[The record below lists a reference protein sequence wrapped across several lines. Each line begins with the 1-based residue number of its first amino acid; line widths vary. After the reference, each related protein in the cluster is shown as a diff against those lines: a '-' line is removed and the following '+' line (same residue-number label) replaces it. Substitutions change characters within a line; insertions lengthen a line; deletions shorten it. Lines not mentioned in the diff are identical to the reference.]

1 MQNPSPNTVPSD
13 HLLVLND
20 GVSAQSKA
28 QLAETNRRLLEVEQR
43 LRLALESGHL
53 GSWDLDLA
61 THRYVEISDQW
72 KQNFG
77 RSDIDG
83 LTQDDFIGFLHPDD
97 QVPTRQA
104 AQDAIAGRHDYYAEY
119 RVVWPDGSIHWM
131 EANGKLLYDDAGKPR
146 RMIGVT
152 QEITERKQVEEQ
164 KARELE
170 DALAR
175 ADRDPLTGLLN
186 HRTFYR
192 RLEEEAARAEREN
205 TIFAA
210 VMLDLDNFKFFNST
224 YGHAVGDTVLKM
236 VAERLIALCRPYDTL
251 ARFGG
256 DEFAL
261 LLPVGPDSEQ
271 AGAVAAEVVAR
282 LHTSLGGLAFQP
294 DGEASPI
301 PMSVSLG
308 AAQFPRETP
317 DGTRLI
323 ALADERLRRSKGG
336 GETETPADRVRR
348 SLART
353 VEGFSLLDAL
363 VTAVDNKDRYT
374 ARHSE
379 DVMECGLLIAR
390 QLQISESE
398 QNAIALAALLHD
410 VGKIG
415 VPDAIL
421 RKPGRLTD
429 EEFDAVKQHPQ
440 MGAIMVS
447 SVAGLEETLPA
458 VRHHHERWDGGGYP
472 SGLRG
477 EEIPQMARLMAVAD
491 AFSAMTTDRPYRQGM
506 SRDQALSILRDG
518 AGIQWDPK
526 CVTAFLE
533 AQSPHSS

>member
-1 MQNPSPNTVPSD
+1 MQNTSPSD
-13 HLLVLND
+13 HLLPQNEN
-20 GVSAQSKA
+20 SPHQSRKN
-28 QLAETNRRLLEVEQR
+28 LAENNQRLTETEQR
-43 LRLALESGHL
+43 LRLALESGRL
-53 GSWDLDLA
+53 GSWDLDLN
-61 THRYVEISDQW
+61 THHYVEISDLW
-72 KQNFG
+72 KQHFG
-77 RSDIDG
+77 RPDVGNI
-83 LTQDDFIGFLHPDD
+83 TQDEFIEFLHPDD
-97 QVPTRQA
+97 RERVHEAALKAVDARQDYS
-104 AQDAIAGRHDYYAEY
+104 AQY
-119 RVVWPDGSIHWM
+119 RAVWPDGSIHWM
-131 EANGKLLYDDAGKPR
+131 EANAKILYDDEGRPQR
-146 RMIGVT
+146 LIGVT
-152 QEITERKQVEEQ
+152 QDITERKQVEEE

-186 HRTFYR
+186 HRAFYR
-192 RLEEEAARAEREN
+192 RLEEETARAGRDN
-205 TIFAA
+205 SSFAA
-210 VMLDLDNFKFFNST
+210 VMLDLDNFKFFNNA
-224 YGHAVGDTVLKM
+224 YGHAVGDNVLKT
-236 VAERLIALCRPYDTL
+236 VAGRLSALCRSYDTL

-261 LLPVGPDSEQ
+261 LLPVGPENKDAE
-271 AGAVAAEVVAR
+271 AVAGEIVTR
-282 LHTSLGGLAFQP
+282 LQTGLGGLTFQP
-294 DGEASPI
+294 DGEASAI
-301 PMSVSLG
+301 PLSITLG
-308 AAQFPRETP
+308 TAQFPHETP
-317 DGTRLI
+317 DRTRLI

-336 GETETPADRVRR
+336 DEIETPADRVRR

-379 DVMECGLLIAR
+379 DVMECGLLIA
-390 QLQISESE
+390 QKLALSEAE
-398 QNAIALAALLHD
+398 QNIVALAALLHD

-472 SGLRG
+472 GGLRG
-477 EEIPQMARLMAVAD
+477 EEIPPIARLLAVAD

-506 SRDQALSILRDG
+506 SRDKALSILRDG
-518 AGIQWDPK
+518 SGIQWDPE
-526 CVTAFLE
+526 CIAAFLD
-533 AQSPHSS
+533 AQA